1 MYKNY
6 IFDLY
11 GTLVNINTNEEK
23 ELIWDK
29 LSLFYSYNNAFYE
42 NLELED
48 KYNLLI
54 KKYMSLHKHIDYPD
68 FPIEFIFEELYLLK
82 NISPSQELIKNTCHF
97 FRILSMDKLNLY
109 HGVIDLLE
117 SLKVNNKK
125 IYLLT
130 NAQKVFTSNEVNL
143 LGLDKYFDDILYS
156 SQSKVCKPNKIF
168 YNELINKYNLNLQ
181 ETIMIGND
189 YFCDIEPAFDLG
201 IDTLYIHSNL
211 SPGFRNPNKSTY
223 KILDGDFLKVKALI
237 LK

>member
-23 ELIWDK
+23 DLIWNK

-42 NLELED
+42 SVEIKD
-48 KYNLLI
+48 KYNALI
-54 KKYMSLHKHIDYPD
+54 KKYISLNNHIDYPD
-68 FPIEFIFEELYLLK
+68 FPIENIFEELYLLK
-82 NISPSQELIKNTCHF
+82 QIYPSQELIKNTCHF
-97 FRILSMDKLNLY
+97 FRILSLDKLSLY
-109 HGVIDLLE
+109 VGVVDLLE

-130 NAQKVFTSNEVNL
+130 NAQKVFTLNEINL
-143 LGLDKYFDDILYS
+143 LGLGKYFDDILYS
-156 SQSKVCKPNKIF
+156 SESKVCKPNKIF
-168 YNELINKYNLNLQ
+168 YNELINKHDLNVN

-189 YFCDIEPAFDLG
+189 YFCDIGPALNLG
-201 IDTLYIHSNL
+201 LDTVYIHSNL
-211 SPGFRNPNKSTY
+211 SPDLKNSIKSTY
-223 KILDGDFLKVKALI
+223 KILDGNFLNIKSLI